1 MSHVQAQY
9 NLALVLQKEAAS
21 KARRSR
27 RASDSAEPAPSKA
40 RRASDSAEPAPSAR
54 DTSPPTHSPR
64 DKGDEYA
71 LVARASRLLRL
82 AAAQGHAKAAAA
94 LR

>member
-21 KARRSR
+21 KARRS
-27 RASDSAEPAPSKA
+27 